1 MGKRGPK
8 VETRAKMRN
17 MGVSSGLAVFRE
29 ITEMTSRRLMIVAL
43 SMGLGLGLGSGLFAR
58 PAFADPNYLEEAI
71 TETRAAID
79 AGKQL
84 QAGSFVEHAED
95 AIDRARSAVWQ
106 TPVDPIRKG
115 IKYLRKA
122 VKLAKGTSY
131 DKRVAK
137 ATEQAELALQQFESV
152 K

>member
-1 MGKRGPK
+1 M
-8 VETRAKMRN
+8 M
-17 MGVSSGLAVFRE
+17 
-29 ITEMTSRRLMIVAL
+29 SRRLMIPAL
-43 SMGLGLGLGSGLFAR
+43 SIGLGLAALAR
-58 PAFADPNYLEEAI
+58 PACADPNYLEEAI
-71 TETRAAID
+71 AETKEAIA

-84 QAGSFVEHAED
+84 EAASFVEHADD

-115 IKYLRKA
+115 IKFLRKA

-131 DKRVAK
+131 DKRIAK
-137 ATEQAELALQQFESV
+137 ATEQAEQALEQFQSV

>member
-1 MGKRGPK
+1 M
-8 VETRAKMRN
+8 M
-17 MGVSSGLAVFRE
+17 
-29 ITEMTSRRLMIVAL
+29 SRRLMIL
-43 SMGLGLGLGSGLFAR
+43 TLGMGLGLGGLAR
-58 PAFADPNYLEEAI
+58 PAFADPNYLDEAI
-71 TETRAAID
+71 AETREAIA
-79 AGKQL
+79 AGKQME
-84 QAGSFVEHAED
+84 AASFVEHADD
-95 AIDRARSAVWQ
+95 AIDHARSAVWQ

-131 DKRVAK
+131 DKRIVR

>member
-1 MGKRGPK
+1 M
-8 VETRAKMRN
+8 
-17 MGVSSGLAVFRE
+17 L
-29 ITEMTSRRLMIVAL
+29 SRRNAIF
-43 SMGLGLGLGSGLFAR
+43 SMGSALILGAIVPQ
-58 PAFADPNYLEEAI
+58 PALADPNYLAQAIAETREAI
-71 TETRAAID
+71 E

-84 QAGSFVEHAED
+84 QAASFVEHAVD
-95 AIDRARSAVWQ
+95 AIDHARSAVWQ

-115 IKYLRKA
+115 VKLLRKA
-122 VKLAKGTSY
+122 VKLAKGTSS

>member
-1 MGKRGPK
+1 MI
-8 VETRAKMRN
+8 A
-17 MGVSSGLAVFRE
+17 
-29 ITEMTSRRLMIVAL
+29 RRLLIVAL
-43 SMGLGLGLGSGLFAR
+43 SMGLGLGVLAR
-58 PAFADPNYLEEAI
+58 PAHADPNYLQEAI
-71 TETRAAID
+71 SETQAAID

-84 QAGSFVEHAED
+84 QAGSFVEHADD
-95 AIDRARSAVWQ
+95 AIDYARSAVWQ

-131 DKRVAK
+131 DKRIAK
-137 ATEQAELALQQFESV
+137 ATEQAELALQQFQSV

>member
-1 MGKRGPK
+1 M
-8 VETRAKMRN
+8 M
-17 MGVSSGLAVFRE
+17 
-29 ITEMTSRRLMIVAL
+29 SRRLMIMSV
-43 SMGLGLGLGSGLFAR
+43 SMSLGLGVLAEAR
-58 PAFADPNYLEEAI
+58 AQENYLQQAI
-71 TETRAAID
+71 ADTRAAID

-84 QAGSFVEHAED
+84 ESSSFVEHADD
-95 AIDRARSAVWQ
+95 AIDHARSAVWQ

-122 VKLAKGTSY
+122 VKLAKGSNL
-131 DKRVAK
+131 DKRVVK

>member
-1 MGKRGPK
+1 
-8 VETRAKMRN
+8 MRN
-17 MGVSSGLAVFRE
+17 MGVSSGLADLRE
-29 ITEMTSRRLMIVAL
+29 IEEMTLRRLTIVAL
-43 SMGLGLGLGSGLFAR
+43 SMGLGVGLFAG
-58 PAFADPNYLEEAI
+58 PACADPNYLEEAI

-95 AIDRARSAVWQ
+95 AIDHARSAVWQ

-115 IKYLRKA
+115 MKYLRKA

-131 DKRVAK
+131 DKRISK
-137 ATEQAELALQQFESV
+137 ATDQAELALQQFESV

>member
-1 MGKRGPK
+1 MTRGLK
-8 VETRAKMRN
+8 
-17 MGVSSGLAVFRE
+17 
-29 ITEMTSRRLMIVAL
+29 IVAL
-43 SMGLGLGLGSGLFAR
+43 SIGLGMFATS
-58 PAFADPNYLEEAI
+58 AFADPNYLEEAI
-71 TETRAAID
+71 GETRAAID

-95 AIDRARSAVWQ
+95 AIDYARSAVWQ

-131 DKRVAK
+131 DKRISK
-137 ATEQAELALQQFESV
+137 ATDQAELALEQFQSV

>member
-1 MGKRGPK
+1 M
-8 VETRAKMRN
+8 M
-17 MGVSSGLAVFRE
+17 
-29 ITEMTSRRLMIVAL
+29 SRRLLFVAL
-43 SMGLGLGLGSGLFAR
+43 SMGLGLAAFAG
-58 PAFADPNYLEEAI
+58 PVHADPNYLEEAVK
-71 TETRAAID
+71 ETREAID
-79 AGKQL
+79 AGRQL
-84 QAGSFVEHAED
+84 QAGSFVELAED
-95 AIDRARSAVWQ
+95 AIDYARSAVWQ

-131 DKRVAK
+131 DKRIVK

>member
-1 MGKRGPK
+1 
-8 VETRAKMRN
+8 
-17 MGVSSGLAVFRE
+17 
-29 ITEMTSRRLMIVAL
+29 
-43 SMGLGLGLGSGLFAR
+43 MGLGLGGLAR
-58 PAFADPNYLEEAI
+58 PAFADPNYLDEAI
-71 TETRAAID
+71 AETREAIA
-79 AGKQL
+79 AGKQME
-84 QAGSFVEHAED
+84 AASFVEHADD
-95 AIDRARSAVWQ
+95 AIDHARSAVWQ

-131 DKRVAK
+131 DKRIVR

>member
-1 MGKRGPK
+1 M
-8 VETRAKMRN
+8 
-17 MGVSSGLAVFRE
+17 L
-29 ITEMTSRRLMIVAL
+29 SRRLMIIGL
-43 SMGLGLGLGSGLFAR
+43 SMGLGAFAR

-71 TETRAAID
+71 AETREAIA

-84 QAGSFVEHAED
+84 QAGSFVEHADE

-115 IKYLRKA
+115 IKFLRKA

-131 DKRVAK
+131 DKRIAK
-137 ATEQAELALQQFESV
+137 ATEQAELALEQFEAV

>member
-1 MGKRGPK
+1 M
-8 VETRAKMRN
+8 M
-17 MGVSSGLAVFRE
+17 
-29 ITEMTSRRLMIVAL
+29 SRRLMIAVL
-43 SMGLGLGLGSGLFAR
+43 SMGLGLGVLAR
-58 PAFADPNYLEEAI
+58 PAHADPNYLEEAI
-71 TETRAAID
+71 AETQAAID

-84 QAGSFVEHAED
+84 QASSFVEHADD

-122 VKLAKGTSY
+122 VKLAKGTSS
-131 DKRVAK
+131 DKRLAK
-137 ATEQAELALQQFESV
+137 ATEQAELALQQLQSV

>member
-1 MGKRGPK
+1 MLSRG
-8 VETRAKMRN
+8 
-17 MGVSSGLAVFRE
+17 
-29 ITEMTSRRLMIVAL
+29 LMIIGL
-43 SMGLGLGLGSGLFAR
+43 SMGLGVFAQ
-58 PAFADPNYLEEAI
+58 PASADPNYLEEAI
-71 TETRAAID
+71 AETREAIA
-79 AGKQL
+79 AGKEL
-84 QAGSFVEHAED
+84 QAGSFVEHADD

-131 DKRVAK
+131 DKRIMK
-137 ATEQAELALQQFESV
+137 ATEQAELALEQFEAV